1 MADDEALDLLLDD
14 RENMAIINCSRWPI
28 TKPVTVT
35 TRTELVQVLLVEELL
50 NKRVDN
56 IQALKCGL
64 MVLGFVTQMLT

>member
-1 MADDEALDLLLDD
+1 MKSLYCTQTDHFLQIDQAADDEALDLLLDD

-28 TKPVTVT
+28 TKPVTVI

-56 IQALKCGL
+56 I
-64 MVLGFVTQMLT
+64 